1 MRHSKIVLPTNVCV
15 LDSTVNFKEMHK
27 LKLYALCKG
36 EMTFS
41 FMGGNEKARGA
52 AVASKAA
59 GGMNMITATCKP

>member
-27 LKLYALCKG
+27 LKLRSVKG
-36 EMTFS
+36 EMTS

-59 GGMNMITATCKP
+59 GGMNRTTATCKL